1 MARDRAPDSGAAP
14 CRPAASLRVHAM
26 IPPVPLFVEL
36 CCGSAAVTLR
46 LMGGPGARPPVSW
59 QGGKQGY
66 AEAIL
71 RVFGLRAGQ
80 GADAVLLND
89 LGPWSLVWSVLCRPG
104 GPAMVADVI
113 RGWAGEDARSLWER
127 LRDEPVPQDGAAAAA
142 AWLCMQ
148 SGNFSGKE
156 VGVSAGRFVAD
167 SYAEETE
174 AAVARGFGARLRP
187 DVIAGRL
194 ARPTEVAAREAARFL
209 VLTAGTHGSA
219 EAGGFKGMHVRRPN
233 VDGYIPSREGVACGT
248 ARIRLPGDTL
258 VLAQD
263 AASIDPRAAARWL
276 FLARGAFSGRDPSAG
291 IGHPEGL
298 PASDGFGAVRPA
310 AAMLDTWLAG
320 HLPFG
325 AATSCLDAAS
335 VIPERLPEGTVVYI
349 DPDYEGTTGYAHT
362 FPREAVL
369 EAAARWRSAGAVVAV
384 SEAAPL
390 PLPGWHALEITGCR
404 RGQRRTFSR
413 QTSEWLTLSHPPA
426 WTPDVQADMFAT
438 EAGCG

>member
-1 MARDRAPDSGAAP
+1 MYPGPVRRGKEWDAFRATHQGAEIITRSEMAD
-14 CRPAASLRVHAM
+14 
-26 IPPVPLFVEL
+26 
-36 CCGSAAVTLR
+36 
-46 LMGGPGARPPVSW
+46 
-59 QGGKQGY
+59 
-66 AEAIL
+66 AEAIAD
-71 RVFGLRAGQ
+71 GLRSDRLAMTYLGGTHELKIQ
-80 GADAVLLND
+80 WEWCGVPCSGAID
-89 LGPWSLVWSVLCRPG
+89 VWTTPVQMKKGRPG
-104 GPAMVADVI
+104 IV
-113 RGWAGEDARSLWER
+113 
-127 LRDEPVPQDGAAAAA
+127 
-142 AWLCMQ
+142 
-148 SGNFSGKE
+148 
-156 VGVSAGRFVAD
+156 VSALARP
-167 SYAEETE
+167 ETE

-194 ARPTEVAAREAARFL
+194 ARPTEVAARGVARFL

-413 QTSEWLTLSHPPA
+413 QRSEWLTLSHPPA